1 MDEAPALPS
10 TPPDLADGAPFGGL
24 RGLSMKQLV
33 ESQVHAQEEELVTR
47 GGLPALKRAASLGAL
62 PGLEAP
68 PEEIGGGIKLAFQR
82 VGGDAVIMLSGRRE
96 GSVAR
101 LTALALVAFAI
112 GLPIAMA
119 LRARRRRRQG
129 A

>member
-1 MDEAPALPS
+1 
-10 TPPDLADGAPFGGL
+10 
-24 RGLSMKQLV
+24 MKQLV
-33 ESQVHAQEEELVTR
+33 ESEVHAQEEELVAR

-68 PEEIGGGIKLAFQR
+68 PEEIGGGTKLAFQR
-82 VGGDAVIMLSGRRE
+82 GGGDAVIVLSARRE

-101 LTALALVAFAI
+101 LTALALIALAI
-112 GLPIAMA
+112 GLPLATR
-119 LRARRRRRQG
+119 LLARRRRTQG